1 MENKINLVHINS
13 YFLTNK
19 LHEELVLSLQDMNSS
34 IHQTVYIPINKKDK
48 ITWNYCESINILYI
62 ISKAFSNLE
71 RYFWPLKMLSIY
83 KDFNKKTKNHKITIT
98 HAHSL
103 ISNGIISF
111 FLYKKRAIP
120 YIVTVRNTDINIFM
134 KKSVFFRKIGYEILD
149 NAESIMVLSPAY
161 KNIQIREC
169 LTKFQ
174 FEQLKDKIKIIPNGV
189 NDFWIKN
196 RYLNESRSSN
206 CLEILFV
213 GKLRENKNCS
223 ALIKACKLLEEKGLD
238 FQLTIV
244 GEGYLKEKLQEEAK
258 GLKVRFLGFI
268 SDNEQLLKVYRESN
282 LLVVPS
288 FKESFGLVYVE
299 AMTQG
304 LPIIYTKGQGFDGN
318 FEEGVVGF
326 SVMPNEYEK
335 IAEAIQK
342 INENYIEISKNAYNY
357 ALNFS
362 WTTNSKLLNDIYT
375 KIE

>member
-19 LHEELVLSLQDMNSS
+19 LHEELVMSLRDMNAS

-48 ITWNYCESINILYI
+48 INSDYCESKNILYT

-83 KDFNKKTKNHKITIT
+83 KDFNKKVKNDKITIT

-111 FLYKKRAIP
+111 LLFKKKAIP
-120 YIVTVRNTDINIFM
+120 YVVTVRNTDINIFM
-134 KKSVFFRKIGYEILD
+134 KKSIFFRKIGFKIL
-149 NAESIMVLSPAY
+149 NSAESIMVLSPAY
-161 KNIQIREC
+161 KNIQLREC
-169 LTKFQ
+169 LTTFQ
-174 FEQLKDKIKIIPNGV
+174 FEQLKDKIKVIPNGV

-196 RYLNESRSSN
+196 RYFDEFKNSN
-206 CLEILFV
+206 CIEILFV

-223 ALIKACKLLEEKGLD
+223 ALIKACKILKEKGID
-238 FQLTIV
+238 FKLTIV
-244 GEGYLKEKLQEEAK
+244 GEGYLKDKLQEEAK
-258 GLKVRFLGFI
+258 GLKVRFVGFI
-268 SDNEQLLKVYRESN
+268 SDKEQLLKIYRNSN

-304 LPIIYTKGQGFDGN
+304 LPVVYTKGQGFDGN
-318 FEEGVVGF
+318 YEEGVVGF
-326 SVMPNEYEK
+326 SVMPKEHEK

-342 INENYIEISKNAYNY
+342 IKENYNEISKNAYNH
-357 ALNFS
+357 ALDFS
-362 WTTNSKLLNDIYT
+362 WTFNSKMLNDIYT

>member
-1 MENKINLVHINS
+1 
-13 YFLTNK
+13 
-19 LHEELVLSLQDMNSS
+19 
-34 IHQTVYIPINKKDK
+34 
-48 ITWNYCESINILYI
+48 
-62 ISKAFSNLE
+62 
-71 RYFWPLKMLSIY
+71 
-83 KDFNKKTKNHKITIT
+83 
-98 HAHSL
+98 
-103 ISNGIISF
+103 
-111 FLYKKRAIP
+111 
-120 YIVTVRNTDINIFM
+120 M

-223 ALIKACKLLEEKGLD
+223 ALIKACKLLKEKGLD

>member
-223 ALIKACKLLEEKGLD
+223 ALIKACKLLKEKGLD

-342 INENYIEISKNAYNY
+342 INENYNEISKNAYNY

>member
-83 KDFNKKTKNHKITIT
+83 MDFNKKTKNDKITIT

-134 KKSVFFRKIGYEILD
+134 KKSVFFRKIGYKILD

-169 LTKFQ
+169 LTTFQ

-223 ALIKACKLLEEKGLD
+223 ALIKACKLLKEKGLD

-342 INENYIEISKNAYNY
+342 INENYNEISKNAYNY

>member
-83 KDFNKKTKNHKITIT
+83 KDFNKNTKNHNITIT

-223 ALIKACKLLEEKGLD
+223 ALIKACKLLKEKGLD

>member
-223 ALIKACKLLEEKGLD
+223 ALIKACKLLKEKGLD

>member
-223 ALIKACKLLEEKGLD
+223 ALIKACKLLKEKGLD

-268 SDNEQLLKVYRESN
+268 SDNEQLLKIYRNSN